1 MEHDKE
7 KEKVFLHTSY
17 QLQCTQ
23 LEQFSRR
30 VLYVGH
36 TQLLAHAISH
46 KFTSSKNI
54 SYLCQIP
61 FLIQSF

>member
-7 KEKVFLHTSY
+7 KEKLFLPTLY

-46 KFTSSKNI
+46 KFTSSKKI